1 MNRYL
6 HSIAVAAGLL
16 AFLAASG
23 SPIAGEEPTRAQKT
37 EFLSALCDGLENA
50 ERCLSS
56 GKIVLDL
63 SLDWVMFEACSY
75 SGENPTMVRCFDRG
89 TSMAASLTGDPKYRE
104 NLAYCH
110 RFQGEGTNDATV
122 RCYREGFK
130 YPERFLNEKYGNRNA
145 GDP

>member
-1 MNRYL
+1 MNRYP

-37 EFLSALCDGLENA
+37 VFLSALCDGLENA

-56 GKIVLDL
+56 GRIVLDL

-75 SGENPTMVRCFDRG
+75 PVAGQRTSSSRILVPRPRPIVWRSGFAPKLPPVPTCR
-89 TSMAASLTGDPKYRE
+89 
-104 NLAYCH
+104 
-110 RFQGEGTNDATV
+110 
-122 RCYREGFK
+122 
-130 YPERFLNEKYGNRNA
+130 
-145 GDP
+145 